1 MARRGWIEI
10 LLAGLAPGV
19 LLGTHV
25 AGLIFF
31 LNPHLPFA
39 PGPVAR
45 GVLVYG
51 GIVGLA
57 SLVLHLPFTARHR
70 RRARRWLPWALT
82 VALATAAWLDATH
95 ASLYAFYLPSG
106 INDRL
111 VRTAAWLALFALIS
125 FYTALLHTLHRR
137 RYGWKSRYG
146 YVLLAVL
153 SVFAMI
159 ERREA
164 FQARP
169 APVHR
174 AAVVEPGQRPVLFV
188 IGLDSATLDA
198 LLPLAGQG
206 RLPFLSTVLQQG
218 AYGRLESLRPAWR
231 EGAWITLATGKHPFK
246 HGVTGGKVY
255 DAKWVGPPAE
265 LRLLPV
271 GIRFRDWGILGA
283 EARTPPAFPRK
294 ALALWEILPRLGLSA
309 GSVGWPASW
318 PASKETV
325 FTLPE
330 RFFALGGKRTEAWP
344 EDLRERAR
352 IFRARASELDP
363 ALRARLGPNPPAY
376 LAEAL
381 TADVWRES
389 LALSLFDQH
398 PETGALFLVLPGLR
412 EVSRETFGGF
422 NAVHFEGEQSQAAR
436 EAAERLAAYYALL
449 DSFLGEIW
457 LRVDGPRVL
466 AVVSAY
472 GTESRQDLLRRES
485 TAVEG
490 SFRAGPDGVLLLYG
504 QGIQPGALL
513 TGARLVDVAPT
524 LLYALG
530 LPVAQ
535 DLDGQVIRAAFDKRF
550 LAGNPLT
557 ILPSYEGLAKAPP

>member
-1 MARRGWIEI
+1 MARPGWIDT

-31 LNPHLPFA
+31 LNPHLPFS

-57 SLVLHLPFTARHR
+57 SLALHLPFTARQPG
-70 RRARRWLPWALT
+70 RARRWLPWALT
-82 VALATAAWLDATH
+82 LALAAAAWLDASH
-95 ASLYAFYLPSG
+95 ASFYAFYLPAG

-164 FQARP
+164 FHARP
-169 APVHR
+169 APVYR
-174 AAVVEPGQRPVLFV
+174 PAMVESGQRPVLFV
-188 IGLDSATLDA
+188 VGIDSATLDA

-206 RLPFLSTVLQQG
+206 RLPFLASALQQG
-218 AYGRLESLRPAWR
+218 AYGRLESLQPAWR
-231 EGAWITLATGKHPFK
+231 EGVWITLATGKYPFK

-255 DAKWVGPPAE
+255 DAGWITTEGPSAE
-265 LRLLPV
+265 LRLLPE
-271 GIRFRDWGILGA
+271 GIRFRDWGTLGA
-283 EARTPPAFPRK
+283 EPHTPRAFPRQ
-294 ALALWEILPRLGLSA
+294 ASALWEILPRLGMSA
-309 GSVGWPASW
+309 GSVSWPASW
-318 PASKETV
+318 QPSRETE

-330 RFFALGGKRTEAWP
+330 QFFSGKPRPAVLGAVQR
-344 EDLRERAR
+344 
-352 IFRARASELDP
+352 SQ
-363 ALRARLGPNPPAY
+363 LGPNPPAY
-376 LAEAL
+376 LVNAV

-398 PETGALFLVLPGLR
+398 PGTGALFVILPGLR
-412 EVSRETFGGF
+412 EVSRQTFGGF
-422 NAVHFEGEQSQAAR
+422 QAVQFEGEQSPAAR
-436 EAAERLAAYYALL
+436 AAAERLAAYYALL
-449 DSFLGEIW
+449 DSFLGELW

-472 GTESRQDLLRRES
+472 GTESREDPLRRER

-490 SFRAGPDGVLLLYG
+490 SFGGAPDGVLLLYG
-504 QGIQPGALL
+504 EGIQPGALL

-530 LPVAQ
+530 FPVAQ

-550 LAGNPLT
+550 LASNPLT
-557 ILPSYEGLAKAPP
+557 ILPSYEGLAKQ

>member
-39 PGPVAR
+39 PGPVTR
-45 GVLVYG
+45 GVLLYG
-51 GIVGLA
+51 GMVGLA
-57 SLVLHLPFTARHR
+57 SLLLHLPFTARPSQR
-70 RRARRWLPWALT
+70 GRRARRWLPWALT
-82 VALATAAWLDATH
+82 IALAAAAWLDASH

-111 VRTAAWLALFALIS
+111 IRTAAWLALFALIS

-137 RYGWKSRYG
+137 KYGRKSRYG

-153 SVFAMI
+153 SVFAMV

-174 AAVVEPGQRPVLFV
+174 AAVVEPGPRPVLFV
-188 IGLDSATLDA
+188 VGLDAATLDA

-206 RLPFLSTVLQQG
+206 RLPFLANVLQQG

-255 DAKWVGPPAE
+255 DAAWMGAPAE

-271 GIRFRDWGILGA
+271 GIRFRDWGTLGA
-283 EARTPPAFPRK
+283 EARTPQAFPRQ

-318 PASKETV
+318 PPSRETV

-330 RFFALGGKRTEAWP
+330 QFFFTAGEGSG
-344 EDLRERAR
+344 D
-352 IFRARASELDP
+352 LDP
-363 ALRARLGPNPPAY
+363 ARKARLGPNPPPY
-376 LAEAL
+376 LLEAL
-381 TADVWRES
+381 SADVRRES

-398 PETGALFLVLPGLR
+398 PGTGALFVVLPGLR
-412 EVSRETFGGF
+412 EVSRETFGGLQ
-422 NAVHFEGEQSQAAR
+422 AVQFEGRQSPAAR
-436 EAAERLAAYYALL
+436 AAAERLSAYYALL
-449 DSFLGEIW
+449 DSFLGELW

-472 GTESRQDLLRRES
+472 GTESRQDLLRRER
-485 TAVEG
+485 TALEG

-530 LPVAQ
+530 FPVAQ
-535 DLDGQVIRAAFDKRF
+535 DLDGQVLRAAFDKRF

-557 ILPSYEGLAKAPP
+557 ILPSYEGLAKAGQ

>member
-1 MARRGWIEI
+1 MSDPLKTI
-10 LLAGLAPGV
+10 LAGLAPGF

-31 LNPHLPFA
+31 LNPHLPFS

-51 GIVGLA
+51 GLLGLA
-57 SLVLHLPFTARHR
+57 SLALHLPFTARR
-70 RRARRWLPWALT
+70 PVRARRWLPWALT
-82 VALATAAWLDATH
+82 LALAAAAWLDASH

-125 FYTALLHTLHRR
+125 FYTALLHSLHRR
-137 RYGWKSRYG
+137 RYGWRSRYG

-164 FQARP
+164 FRARP

-174 AAVVEPGQRPVLFV
+174 AAVVEPRQRPVLFV
-188 IGLDSATLDA
+188 VGLDSATLDA

-206 RLPFLSTVLQQG
+206 RLPFLATALQQG
-218 AYGRLESLRPAWR
+218 AYGRLESLRPTWR
-231 EGAWITLATGKHPFK
+231 EGGWITLATGKHPFK
-246 HGVTGGKVY
+246 HGVTGGTVY
-255 DAKWVGPPAE
+255 DAGWVGAPAE

-271 GIRFRDWGILGA
+271 GIRFRDWGTLGA
-283 EARTPPAFPRK
+283 EGRTPEVFPRR
-294 ALALWEILPRLGLSA
+294 ALALWEILPRLGMSA
-309 GSVGWPASW
+309 GSVGWPAAW
-318 PASKETV
+318 PASRETV

-330 RFFALGGKRTEAWP
+330 RFFTSGGKGTEAWP
-344 EDLRERAR
+344 GDLGERAR
-352 IFRARASELDP
+352 IFRPAPDELDP
-363 ALRARLGPNPPAY
+363 SLRARLGPNPPGRI
-376 LAEAL
+376 LDAL
-381 TADVWRES
+381 TADLWRES

-398 PETGALFLVLPGLR
+398 PETGALFVVLPGLR
-412 EVSRETFGGF
+412 EVSRQTFGGF
-422 NAVHFEGEQSQAAR
+422 HAVQFEGEQSAVAR
-436 EAAERLAAYYALL
+436 DAAERLSAYYAIL
-449 DSFLGEIW
+449 DSFLGELW
-457 LRVDGPRVL
+457 LRVDGPKVL

-472 GTESRQDLLRRES
+472 GTESRRDPLRRER

-490 SFRAGPDGVLLLYG
+490 RFRTAPDGALILYG
-504 QGIQPGALL
+504 EGIQPGALL

-530 LPVAQ
+530 FPVAQ
-535 DLDGQVIRAAFDKRF
+535 DLDGQVLREAFDKRY
-550 LAGNPLT
+550 LGGNPLT
-557 ILPSYEGLAKAPP
+557 ILPSYEGLAKNPF